1 MSHTTEAST
10 QTRGSRPVGRPRR
23 ALVVA
28 AVATF
33 VMACSQAVGD
43 VAPTPTSPT
52 TGTAPTPSFD
62 LSEPVPASTSAPTTA
77 AASDPVA
84 AVERAELALFDYEP
98 DGPVEVTDIGTLEFN
113 GIQVRDVTFD
123 SPLGGAVPAF
133 IAEPT
138 SDPANVGIVMVPGM
152 PETRKAYLAPITE
165 FACGGATAIVID
177 PPWTRDPERTVDS
190 AITFTA
196 TDWDEQVQLVVDAR
210 RAVDLL
216 EEMGMEAIGFDA
228 ISYGASIG
236 AQLAAVEDR
245 IDAFVLLAASPGVVA
260 RFTDN
265 GNPVSM
271 LAMSTDEAAAQDWL
285 ELMAPLEP
293 VLFVGEATA
302 PLLFVNGREDAIV
315 TPEEAEAMHA
325 AAGPDAEVRWYDS
338 GHDLP
343 AEAFSDQFRW
353 IAEQLGLDPDR
364 LAGCFD
370 SSAP

>member
-1 MSHTTEAST
+1 MIPTTQAPT
-10 QTRGSRPVGRPRR
+10 PTNRSRPVSRPTR
-23 ALVVA
+23 AVVLV

-33 VMACSQAVGD
+33 LMACSQAADNSEPTATSQTTRV
-43 VAPTPTSPT
+43 PTPTD
-52 TGTAPTPSFD
+52 AP
-62 LSEPVPASTSAPTTA
+62 SEPVPASSSAPATA
-77 AASDPVA
+77 EASDPVA
-84 AVERAELALFDYEP
+84 SVERADLALFDYEP
-98 DGPVEVTDIGTLEFN
+98 DGPVEVTDIGTREYN
-113 GIQVRDVTFD
+113 GIQVRDITFD

-133 IAEPT
+133 IAEPL

-152 PETRKAYLAPITE
+152 PEQRDAYLQPITE

-177 PPWTRDPERTVDS
+177 PPWTRDPERNMDS
-190 AITFTA
+190 AFTFTE

-271 LAMSTDEAAAQDWL
+271 LAMSTDDAAAREWL
-285 ELMAPLEP
+285 DLMAPLEP
-293 VLFVGEATA
+293 ILFVGDATA
-302 PLLFVNGREDAIV
+302 PLLFVNGREDTIV
-315 TPEEAEAMHA
+315 TPEEGEAMHA

-370 SSAP
+370 PSAL